1 MSERIIIAHG
11 ELARFVA
18 DVLIAKGASAADA
31 TSVADGL
38 TWANLRGVDG
48 HGVSRLPQYVK
59 MIERGEIDVKAR
71 PRLTHD
77 RGAAFVIDGGRGF
90 GPAAMM
96 QAIAIATERARGA
109 GVCFG
114 LVRET
119 THTGAVGRYAQ
130 WMAERG
136 CAAVIMVAGPAFVAY
151 HGARVASL
159 GTSPI
164 AIAVPSDSGTIV
176 HDMATSTIS
185 NGTIL
190 QARATG
196 EALPAAAA
204 LTAAGEPTTDPSLA
218 EILLPLGGP
227 KGSGL
232 GLMFEMLT
240 SVLGAAP
247 IQAAALGP
255 RKDTRRIQNCAIL
268 AIDIATFRPLKD
280 FSCDAGALAAML
292 KSLPRQAG
300 FDEILLPGERSGRTE
315 AQRRERGVPI
325 PPKLWAELSAIAQAC
340 AVNLP
345 TLLPENTYKKTRVNG
360 VETDAN
366 RPET

>member
-1 MSERIIIAHG
+1 MRDREKIIIAHG
-11 ELARFVA
+11 ELAHFIA

-31 TSVADGL
+31 AGVADGL
-38 TWANLRGVDG
+38 VWANLRGVDG
-48 HGVSRLPQYVK
+48 HGVSRLPLYVK
-59 MIERGEIDVKAR
+59 MIERGEIDPTAR

-77 RGAAFVIDGGRGF
+77 RAATFVIDGGRGF

-96 QAIAIATERARGA
+96 QATALATERARIAGA
-109 GVCFG
+109 CFG

-136 CAAVIMVAGPAFVAY
+136 CAALIMVAGPAFVAY

-164 AIAVPSDSGTIV
+164 AIAVPSDRGAIV
-176 HDMATSTIS
+176 LDMATSTIS
-185 NGTIL
+185 NGTII

-196 EALPAAAA
+196 EPLPPGAA
-204 LTAAGEPTTDPSLA
+204 LTAAGEPTTDPRQA
-218 EILLPLGGP
+218 EILLPLGGA

-232 GLMFEMLT
+232 GLMFEMLA

-247 IQAAALGP
+247 IQAPALGP
-255 RKDTRRIQNCAIL
+255 QKDTRRIQNCAIL
-268 AIDIATFRPLKD
+268 AIDVATFRPLED
-280 FSCDAGALAAML
+280 FSHDADALAAIL

-315 AQRRERGVPI
+315 ARRREHGIPI
-325 PPKLWAELSAIAQAC
+325 PPKLWAELATIARAH
-340 AVNLP
+340 AVKLP
-345 TLLPENTYKKTRVNG
+345 TLLPT
-360 VETDAN
+360 
-366 RPET
+366 